1 MGRACEELVR
11 PRKDPRVS
19 RKLRNTGLGG
29 RNMTADEIKLYEIT
43 HCFDPKIYHVQFWR
57 EKQACR
63 IFILSRHL
71 RIFYEALYVRLA

>member
-1 MGRACEELVR
+1 
-11 PRKDPRVS
+11 
-19 RKLRNTGLGG
+19 
-29 RNMTADEIKLYEIT
+29 MTADEIKLYEIT